1 MEVEEESGE
10 QEEEEEEEEEA
21 GKENEEKEV
30 EVRDLETSSRRMDTC
45 SSSSQSFPLERGGR
59 CQVSGGQVVR

>member
-10 QEEEEEEEEEA
+10 QEEEEEA

-30 EVRDLETSSRRMDTC
+30 KVRDLETSSRRMDTC

-59 CQVSGGQVVR
+59 CQVSGVR